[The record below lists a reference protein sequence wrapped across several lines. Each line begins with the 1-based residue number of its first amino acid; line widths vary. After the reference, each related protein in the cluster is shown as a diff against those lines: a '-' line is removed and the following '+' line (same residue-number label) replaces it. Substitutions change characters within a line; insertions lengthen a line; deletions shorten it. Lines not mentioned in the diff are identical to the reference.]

1 MHAGLGA
8 QPTIGVFAPHFH
20 AGALDAGHF
29 PGTRIDHLAGEAAGG
44 APAQVHTQQHLRP
57 VLRLGAAGARLDV
70 EKRVVRVHLAA
81 KHAFQLQVPHLG
93 LEALRVALDVARG
106 ALLAL
111 RLGQFEE
118 LGSLA
123 DALGG
128 AVDLA
133 DVARQASSFTPE
145 LLRARRVRPD
155 GGILQLAR
163 NFLEPLLL
171 AVVLKE
177 TPVAR

>member
-1 MHAGLGA
+1 H
-8 QPTIGVFAPHFH
+8 
-20 AGALDAGHF
+20 
-29 PGTRIDHLAGEAAGG
+29 TRL
-44 APAQVHTQQHLRP
+44 LRP
-57 VLRLGAAGARLDV
+57 PSLPSGAAGARLDV
-70 EKRVVRVHLAA
+70 EKRIVRVHLAA
-81 KHAFQLQVPHLG
+81 EHAFQLQVPHFG

-106 ALLAL
+106 ALIAL
-111 RLGQFEE
+111 GLGQFEE

-133 DVARQASSFTPE
+133 DVARQASAFTSE
-145 LLRARRVRPD
+145 LLRARGFRPD

-171 AVVLKE
+171 
-177 TPVAR
+177 